1 MCGHVFGLG
10 PHYPGRY
17 CIYCGREIATVRLE
31 DGQIALYDPQTETAR
46 RYVAVIF
53 RSQQRPVTRLELG
66 PSQSRMRL
74 FLDDGRGI
82 EVDIAQLI
90 MAFQDSEEVLR
101 IEEA

>member
-1 MCGHVFGLG
+1 MCEHSGLG

-31 DGQIALYDPQTETAR
+31 DGQIALYYDPQTRTAP

-53 RSQQRPVTRLELG
+53 RNQQRPVTRLE
-66 PSQSRMRL
+66 PSQSGMRL
-74 FLDDGRGI
+74 FLDDDRDV
-82 EVDIAQLI
+82 EVNIAQLI

-101 IEEA
+101 IEQA